1 MKNRFWLS
9 IVMATIGVALLVATV
24 FAGAATSAPSAQS
37 KADARGGTFRY
48 DNINDFDYI
57 DPSLAYFSHSWQLGA
72 AVGLQLLGYADKEGP
87 EGSRLRAEAAA
98 GMPTVSKDGK
108 TYTFKIKQGFRFS
121 NGTPVTSRNF
131 AFAINRALNPKMQ
144 SPASSFVE
152 DIVGAKAVLDGK
164 VATAS
169 GVTTPN
175 NSTLV
180 VKLTKVAPDFL
191 SRMTME
197 FFPAMPT
204 NTPVEPEGV
213 NAPMVSAGPY
223 YVKEWVKGR
232 SALAA
237 RNPYWNNNK
246 EPWKS
251 LARPANVDAIAFTI
265 GNSLDATKLRID
277 KNDTDYGGVPTSAY
291 SGLVDQFGIN
301 KERFFIRKNLVFW
314 YLALNNES
322 ALFKGNLKLRQ
333 AVNWAIDR
341 PQMVRQHGFL
351 AGGRTDQILPPG
363 MPGFKNFSVYP
374 LGGVNNN
381 SLNKATGLANG
392 NLRGGKA
399 VFYAFNS
406 SFGPTV
412 AQVVQYNLKQ
422 IGIDLEIKSFTRTV
436 QHEKVGTRGEPFD
449 ISHSGWGADY
459 ADPSNFINV
468 LLDGTRIQAANN
480 VNESYFNDPKF
491 NSAMAKAA
499 ALSGDARLQ
508 AYSNLD
514 RDITKEGAPL
524 ASYINTNGRYY
535 VSQSVGCFTVD
546 PTHGVINL
554 VAICKK

>member
-9 IVMATIGVALLVATV
+9 IVMATIGVALLVATA

-72 AVGLQLLGYADKEGP
+72 AVGLQLLGYADKEGA
-87 EGSRLRAEAAA
+87 EGSRLRAEAAT
-98 GMPTVSKDGK
+98 GLPTVSKDGK

-144 SPASSFVE
+144 SPAASFVE
-152 DIVGAKAVLDGK
+152 DIAGAQAVLDGK
-164 VATAS
+164 AATAS

-175 NSTLV
+175 NQTLV

-251 LARPANVDAIAFTI
+251 LARPANVDAISFTI

-301 KERFFIRKNLVFW
+301 KERFFIRKNMVFW
-314 YLALNNES
+314 YLALNNDS

-363 MPGFKNFSVYP
+363 MPGFKNWSIYP

-381 SLNKATGLANG
+381 SLNKAKGLAEG

-412 AQVVQYNLKQ
+412 AQVVQFNLKQ

-436 QHEKVGTRGEPFD
+436 QHEKVGTRGEAFD

-468 LLDGTRIQAANN
+468 LLDGSRIQAANN

-514 RDITKEGAPL
+514 RDITKDGAPL

>member
-57 DPSLAYFSHSWQLGA
+57 DPSLAYFSHTWQLGA

-98 GMPTVSKDGK
+98 GMPTVSRDGK

-131 AFAINRALNPKMQ
+131 AFAINRALNPRMQ
-144 SPASSFVE
+144 SPAASFVE

-169 GVTTPN
+169 GVRTPN
-175 NSTLV
+175 NTTLV
-180 VKLTKVAPDFL
+180 VRLTKVAPDFL

-204 NTPVEPEGV
+204 NTPIEPEGV

-232 SALAA
+232 SALVA

-251 LARPANVDAIAFTI
+251 LARPANVDAIAYTI

-381 SLNKATGLANG
+381 SLNKAKGLANG

-468 LLDGTRIQAANN
+468 LLDGSRIQAANN
-480 VNESYFNDPKF
+480 VNEAYFNDPKF

-499 ALSGDARLQ
+499 SLSGDARLQ

-514 RDITKEGAPL
+514 RDITKDGAPL

>member
-9 IVMATIGVALLVATV
+9 IVMATIGVALLVATA

-48 DNINDFDYI
+48 DSRSDFDYI
-57 DPSLAYFSHSWQLGA
+57 DPSLAYFSHTWQLGA
-72 AVGLQLLGYADKEGP
+72 AIGLHLLGYADKEGA
-87 EGSRLRAEAAA
+87 EGSRLRPEAAT
-98 GMPTVSKDGK
+98 GLPTVSKDGK
-108 TYTFKIKQGFRFS
+108 TYTFQIKKGFRFS
-121 NGTPVTSRNF
+121 NGAPVRSANF
-131 AFAINRALNPKMQ
+131 AESINRALNPKMQ
-144 SPASSFVE
+144 SPAASFVE

-164 VATAS
+164 AAKAA
-169 GVTTPN
+169 GIRTPN
-175 NSTLV
+175 ANTLV
-180 VKLTKVAPDFL
+180 IRLTKVAPDFL

-197 FFPAMPT
+197 FFPAMPVG
-204 NTPVEPEGV
+204 TPIIPEGL

-223 YVKEWVKGR
+223 YVKEWVKNR
-232 SALAA
+232 SALVA
-237 RNPYWNNNK
+237 RNPHWKNNA
-246 EPWKS
+246 EPFKS
-251 LARPANVDAIAFTI
+251 LGRPNNVDAIQYTF

-277 KNDTDYGGVPTSAY
+277 KNETDFGGVPTSAY
-291 SGLVDQFGIN
+291 SQLVEQYGIN

-322 ALFKGNLKLRQ
+322 ALFKGNTQLRQ

-341 PQMVRQHGFL
+341 PQMVRQHGYL

-363 MPGFKNFSVYP
+363 MPGFKNWSIYP
-374 LGGVNNN
+374 LAGVNNN
-381 SLNKATGLANG
+381 SLNKAKSLAGG
-392 NLRGGKA
+392 NERGGKV

-412 AQVVQYNLKQ
+412 AQVVQFNLKQ
-422 IGIDLEIKSFTRTV
+422 IGLDVEIKQFDRVV

-468 LLDGTRIQAANN
+468 LLDGGRIQATNN
-480 VNESYFNDPKF
+480 VNESYFNDPAF
-491 NSAMAKAA
+491 NKRMVEANQ
-499 ALSGDARLQ
+499 LSGDQRLKT
-508 AYSNLD
+508 YGELD
-514 RDITKEGAPL
+514 RDITKQAPL
-524 ASYINTNGRYY
+524 ATYINTNGRYY
-535 VSQSVGCFTVD
+535 VSQSTGCFTVD